1 MKILNLEMICLD
13 VIRKNKLECSRL
25 PKFLQYKVKYIQQCC
40 IREDVKT
47 AIDYQHLHCL
57 PENLNSKMMEYAI
70 SRRLYSCI
78 DFFIS
83 KGLKLPLNSS
93 LQAVKNDD
101 LELIQYISL
110 NGKLHPATLFE
121 AALGGLT
128 EIVKYCSNYLPI
140 TIEILEVAELFGD
153 VELIDLCLS
162 KGVYSHR
169 LFYNSI

>member
-1 MKILNLEMICLD
+1 MICLD
-13 VIRKNKLECSRL
+13 VIRKNKLDYDRL

-47 AIDYQHLHCL
+47 AIDYQHLQCL
-57 PENLNSKMMEYAI
+57 PENLNGKMMEYAI

-83 KGLKLPLNSS
+83 KGLKLPFNSS

-110 NGKLHPATLFE
+110 KGKLHPATLFE